1 MIDQR
6 LHKEHGKLLLNLA
19 RAVLEC
25 KLGMRTEVDR
35 TGLEAPELER
45 QGGTFVTL
53 KCCNKQ
59 LRGCIGNLEAESS
72 IISSVEHNTIRAAFH
87 DHRFSPLTSEELATV
102 SINISILS
110 KPQSLTYED
119 GKELV
124 TLLRPHIDGVV
135 LRKGKHG
142 ATFLPQV
149 WTQLPEPASFL
160 EHLCQKA
167 GLAASAWRTNHPD
180 IYTYQV
186 QYFEEESS

>member
-6 LHKEHGKLLLNLA
+6 LHKDHGKRLLKLA

-25 KLGMRTEVDR
+25 KLGMRPEVDR

-45 QGGTFVTL
+45 EGGTFVTL
-53 KCCNKQ
+53 KRNKQ

-72 IISSVEHNTIRAAFH
+72 IISSVEHNAIRAAFH
-87 DHRFSPLTSEELATV
+87 DHRFSPLTSEELGKV
-102 SINISILS
+102 CINISILS
-110 KPQSLTYED
+110 KPQPLEYDD
-119 GKELV
+119 GKEL
-124 TLLRPHIDGVV
+124 TSLLRPHIDGVV
-135 LRKGKHG
+135 LRKGKQG